1 MNDRQVGKNN
11 RVWII
16 VLLVILALPLAGCAN
31 QGTTVVHV
39 KMAEYTVQLDKTSIP
54 AGPVKFVIENVGD
67 TVHEL
72 VLEPAGANDEPF
84 ELNGKESEVEDVEPG
99 KSKTLEW
106 TLDQPGTYQLGCHT
120 PAHFEQGM
128 FTTFT
133 VTAN

>member
-1 MNDRQVGKNN
+1 MKAPIVWKKNLA
-11 RVWII
+11 WI
-16 VLLVILALPLAGCAN
+16 ALTLSIAALSLTACGNNGA
-31 QGTTVVHV
+31 TVVNV
-39 KMAEYTVQLDKTSIP
+39 TMTEYAVQMDKTSIP
-54 AGPVKFVIENVGD
+54 AGPIKFVIKNAGD

-72 VLEPAGANDEPF
+72 VLEPDGSNDEPY
-84 ELNGKESEVEDVEPG
+84 ELNGQESEVEDVEPG